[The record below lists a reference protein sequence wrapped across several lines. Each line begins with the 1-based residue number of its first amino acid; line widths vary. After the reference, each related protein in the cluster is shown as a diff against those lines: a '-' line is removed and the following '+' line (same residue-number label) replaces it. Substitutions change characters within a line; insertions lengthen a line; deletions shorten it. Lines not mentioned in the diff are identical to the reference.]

1 MSTDLQNIGDPK
13 VIQDGTALAVLS
25 WASMLLGLP
34 IFLLPLIT
42 NDNAFATYHAR
53 QALVTYVVQIVL
65 VVVFFMI
72 VSITCGFGLVLFPIA
87 LLALIPTIDGLIKA
101 MQGRAEPAMLVGSI
115 TASLFS
121 STATASSAPPS
132 PGGPTSSAPA
142 APSTAQPESAEAPAD
157 SAPERDPPA

>member
-1 MSTDLQNIGDPK
+1 MSTDLQNIDDPK
-13 VIQDGTALAVLS
+13 IIQDGTALAVLS

-72 VSITCGFGLVLFPIA
+72 VSITCGFGVVLFPLA
-87 LLALIPTIDGLIKA
+87 LLALIPTIDGIIKA

-115 TASLFS
+115 AASLFS
-121 STATASSAPPS
+121 NSATPSTAPTNPGSPAP
-132 PGGPTSSAPA
+132 SAPA
-142 APSTAQPESAEAPAD
+142 AEPTAPPEATERPAD
-157 SAPERDPPA
+157 PAPERDPPT